1 MNAPALR
8 LARLVAAGVSA
19 GFAFGGVI
27 GIVYSKDPVP
37 MKALAYTLLTVL
49 FALHLRNCVR
59 RADGRRPGGWPWTLA
74 VQVVLTGTGLLLFPA
89 TWYGN
94 TGFLAAAMLLLFRRP
109 WPKWGGFALVLA
121 AQFASTLTVRPMVTE
136 GLYVAIGQTAF
147 VGIALYGVVRLTD
160 LIADLRG
167 TQAGLAAAVVAR
179 ERLAFAEELNER
191 VGAGLERVVGHGE
204 AVLAAEDRERARHE
218 LDTGL
223 STARLALTEV
233 RSVSRT
239 TREAARSRP
248 VAADLT
254 IRVASV
260 LVVVTILLMIVPRE
274 LRQVTLATPPPG
286 LLALFG
292 ASLVLMV
299 GLHLRAC
306 LRTDRYWPWVL
317 AALVLVTYLPS
328 LALGPKLWYV
338 AAYLPG
344 AALALVPGR
353 LRWVVAAAA
362 MLGDLYYHAA
372 ITGWADNA
380 LDTAYGLVYIA
391 ERALI
396 VYALWRMARLA
407 AQIHEARME
416 LARVEVAR
424 ERLRFARDL
433 HDLLGYGL
441 SVVVLK
447 AELAVRLLGR
457 DPAAARRELSD
468 GLDAA
473 RQVLSDID
481 SVTSGY
487 STIAL
492 ADEIA
497 SARAV
502 LAAAG
507 VELIAD
513 VSAARLPDTHDAVLA
528 TVLREAVTNVLRH
541 SDARHG
547 TLVLAVDDET
557 VGLRLA
563 NDGVRAPAREPGSGL
578 GNLRER
584 VEILG
589 GQLSVETGPDTF
601 ALAAALPL
609 DPALVGGDPDRVHP
623 VTRVELHDG

>member
-8 LARLVAAGVSA
+8 LARLVAVVVSA

-27 GIVYSKDPVP
+27 GVVYSEDPAP
-37 MKALAYTLLTVL
+37 MKALAFALLTVL

-59 RADGRRPGGWPWTLA
+59 RADGRRPTGWPWTLA
-74 VQVVLTGTGLLLFPA
+74 VQVALTGAGLLLFPA

-94 TGFLAAAMLLLFRRP
+94 TGFLAAAVLLLFRRP

-121 AQFASTLTVRPMVTE
+121 AQFASTMTVRPAVSE
-136 GLYVAIGQTAF
+136 ALYVALGQTAF

-179 ERLAFAEELNER
+179 ERLTFAEELNER
-191 VGAGLERVVGHGE
+191 VGAGLEQVVRHGE
-204 AVLAAEDRERARHE
+204 AVLEAADQERARHE

-223 STARLALTEV
+223 NTARLALTEV
-233 RSVSRT
+233 RSVSHT
-239 TREAARSRP
+239 TRQEARSRP

-254 IRVASV
+254 TRVASV

-274 LRQVTLATPPPG
+274 LRQVALAPPSPH

-292 ASLVLMV
+292 ASLALVV

-344 AALALVPGR
+344 AVLALVPGR
-353 LRWVVAAAA
+353 VRWPIAAAA
-362 MLGDLYYHAA
+362 ILGDLYFHATV
-372 ITGWADNA
+372 TGWADNA
-380 LDTAYGLVYIA
+380 LDVAYGLVYVV

-407 AQIHEARME
+407 DRIQAARIE

-457 DPAAARRELSD
+457 DPAAARRELAD
-468 GLDAA
+468 GLAAA

-481 SVTSGY
+481 SVASGY

-492 ADEIA
+492 ADEVA
-497 SARAV
+497 SARSV

-507 VELIAD
+507 VELSAD
-513 VSAARLPDTHDAVLA
+513 VSARRLPDPQDAVLA

-547 TLVLAVDDET
+547 TLVLAVDGET
-557 VGLRLA
+557 AGLRLA
-563 NDGVRAPAREPGSGL
+563 NDGVRAVVHEPGSGL

-584 VEILG
+584 VEALG
-589 GQLSVETGPDTF
+589 GELSIESAPGTF
-601 ALAAALPL
+601 ALAVVLPL
-609 DPALVGGDPDRVHP
+609 EPALVGGDPDRVHP